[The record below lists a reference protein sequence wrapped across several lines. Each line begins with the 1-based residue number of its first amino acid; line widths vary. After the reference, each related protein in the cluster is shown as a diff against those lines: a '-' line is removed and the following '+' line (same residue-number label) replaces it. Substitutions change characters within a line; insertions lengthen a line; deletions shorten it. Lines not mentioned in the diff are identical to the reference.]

1 MRLCSPENRRPWGTR
16 IRLEYMFSRAQCE
29 PDASR
34 LPIPRIGPS
43 VPSALHAD
51 GECLRYLI
59 CLPSGSALERLERT
73 CLIEMQHG
81 IELVRHPR
89 PEVVAH
95 ALGFRAVHLPD

>member
-59 CLPSGSALERLERT
+59 CLPSVSALERLART
-73 CLIEMQHG
+73 CLLEMQHRC
-81 IELVRHPR
+81 EPVLHP
-89 PEVVAH
+89 PPQVWPP
-95 ALGFRAVHLPD
+95 ALPFSAVNP

>member
-59 CLPSGSALERLERT
+59 CLPSGSPLERLEPT
-73 CLIEMQHG
+73 CLIQMPPALHPARPPPPQHVSP
-81 IELVRHPR
+81 LLR
-89 PEVVAH
+89 
-95 ALGFRAVHLPD
+95 FRASPP